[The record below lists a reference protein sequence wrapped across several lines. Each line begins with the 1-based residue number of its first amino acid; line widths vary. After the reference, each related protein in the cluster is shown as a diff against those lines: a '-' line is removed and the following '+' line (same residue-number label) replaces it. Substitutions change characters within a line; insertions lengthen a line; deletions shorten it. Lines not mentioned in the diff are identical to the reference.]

1 MVIVDEGRR
10 DLAKCLRGTN
20 ARQVIVDELADT
32 QTTVLD
38 LTETTRTIHG
48 EEVRG
53 WECRECGQS
62 CEEMYGSYEYCP
74 HCRRKVDRC
83 ERGAMVEEKK
93 KAMISQPMRGK
104 TDEEISEVRNRIAA
118 KLQAAGYEVVDTVF
132 HFTDEQMDGLG
143 VKNRAIYYLSNSIQ
157 AMSRCDCVYFAEGWE
172 NARGCRIEHLIAA
185 AYGMEIM
192 YER

>member
-1 MVIVDEGRR
+1 MTSDRLYGKDADQVVVDEIADMETTVF
-10 DLAKCLRGTN
+10 DLA
-20 ARQVIVDELADT
+20 
-32 QTTVLD
+32 
-38 LTETTRTIHG
+38 ETTRTIHG

-62 CEEMYGSYEYCP
+62 CEEMYGSYEFCP

-93 KAMISQPMRGK
+93 QAMVSQPMRGK
-104 TDEEISEVRNRIAA
+104 TDEEIYEVRDRIAT

-132 HFTDEQMDGLG
+132 HFTDEQMNGLG
-143 VKNRAIYYLSNSIQ
+143 VKNQAIYYIANSIL
-157 AMSRCDCVYFAEGWE
+157 AMSRCDCAYFAKGWE
-172 NARGCRIEHLIAA
+172 NMRGCRIEHFIAA

-192 YER
+192 YEC